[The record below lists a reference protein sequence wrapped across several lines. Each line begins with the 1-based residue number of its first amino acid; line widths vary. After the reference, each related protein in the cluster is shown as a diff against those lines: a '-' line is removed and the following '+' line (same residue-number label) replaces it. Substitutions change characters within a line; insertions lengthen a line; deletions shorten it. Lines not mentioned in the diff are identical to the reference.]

1 MSKNITVVG
10 CGYVGFTLGLLLSK
24 KFSVKIFDID
34 HLKIKKL
41 NKGISPIKDN
51 LAEEY
56 LKNKSLD
63 ISGTTDAKTAFSSS
77 DIIVIAISVDYD
89 DNKGR
94 FDTAQLDKLLSE
106 IVSLNNKATII
117 LKSTIPVGYTRKVK
131 KKLSYE
137 RIYFSPEF
145 LREGSALQDNLYPS
159 RLVIGDVDENS
170 KEFLSM
176 LEEVSEL
183 NNVEKIFTQSDEA
196 EAIKLFA
203 NTYLALRVS
212 FFNELDNYA
221 LSSKLDSKNI
231 IKGISLD
238 TRIGDFYNNPSFGYG
253 GYCLPKDS
261 KQLSRELLNIPSPLI
276 DAVIESNRL
285 RKKFIASIILNKG
298 VERIG
303 IYKLAMKLNSDNH
316 RQSAI
321 LDIIKDIKNHS
332 EITIY
337 DSSIKEDTFMGFKV
351 ERNLQKFL
359 ENNQL
364 IIANRF
370 EKDLENHREKVF
382 TRDIFNY
389 L

>member
-1 MSKNITVVG
+1 MTKNITVIG
-10 CGYVGFTLGLLLSK
+10 CGYVGFTLGLLLST

-34 HLKIKKL
+34 DSKIQKL

-56 LKNKSLD
+56 LRNKILD
-63 ISGTTDAKTAFSSS
+63 ISGTTDKKIAFVTS
-77 DIIVIAISVDYD
+77 DTIIIAISVDYD
-89 DNKGR
+89 SNKGR
-94 FDTAQLDKLLSE
+94 FDTTQLDKLISE
-106 IVSLNNKATII
+106 IISLNNKVTII
-117 LKSTIPVGYTRKVK
+117 LKSTIPVGYTRKIK

-159 RLVIGDVDENS
+159 RLVIGDTDDNS

-183 NNVEKIFTQSDEA
+183 NDIEKIFTHSDEA

-261 KQLSRELLNIPSPLI
+261 KQLSRELMDVPSPLI

-285 RKKFIASIILNKG
+285 RKGFIASIISNKN
-298 VERIG
+298 VEIIG

-321 LDIIKDIKNHS
+321 LDIIKDINSNS
-332 EITIY
+332 EIIIY
-337 DSSIKEDTFMGFKV
+337 DTSIKEDMFMGLKV
-351 ERNLQKFL
+351 ESNLQKFL
-359 ENNQL
+359 NNSQL

-370 EKDLENHREKVF
+370 DKDLENHKEKVF

>member
-1 MSKNITVVG
+1 MSKNITVIG

-34 HLKIKKL
+34 DSKIKKL
-41 NKGISPIKDN
+41 NKGISPIKDS

-56 LKNKSLD
+56 LRNKSLD
-63 ISGTTDAKTAFSSS
+63 ISGTTDNKIAFSTS
-77 DIIVIAISVDYD
+77 DIIIIAISVDYD
-89 DNKGR
+89 ANKGR
-94 FDTAQLDKLLSE
+94 FETKKLDKLISE
-106 IVSLNNKATII
+106 IISLNSKATII
-117 LKSTIPVGYTRKVK
+117 IKSTIPVGYTRKIK

-145 LREGSALQDNLYPS
+145 LREGSALNDNLYPA
-159 RLVIGDVDENS
+159 RLVIGDTDNNS
-170 KEFLSM
+170 NEFLSM

-183 NNVEKIFTQSDEA
+183 KDVEKIFTHSDEA

-221 LSSKLDSKNI
+221 LSNKLDSKKI
-231 IKGISLD
+231 IKGVSLD
-238 TRIGDFYNNPSFGYG
+238 PRIGDFYNNPSFGYG

-261 KQLSRELLNIPSPLI
+261 KQLSKELTDVPSPVI
-276 DAVIESNRL
+276 DAAIESNRE
-285 RKKFIASIILNKG
+285 RKRFIASIISNKN
-298 VERIG
+298 VKRIG

-321 LDIIKDIKNHS
+321 LDVIKDINSHS

-337 DSSIKEDTFMGFKV
+337 DTSIKEDLFMGIKV
-351 ERNLQKFL
+351 ESNLEKFL
-359 ENNQL
+359 NNSQL

-370 EKDLENHREKVF
+370 EKDLESHREKVF

>member
-1 MSKNITVVG
+1 
-10 CGYVGFTLGLLLSK
+10 
-24 KFSVKIFDID
+24 
-34 HLKIKKL
+34 
-41 NKGISPIKDN
+41 
-51 LAEEY
+51 
-56 LKNKSLD
+56 
-63 ISGTTDAKTAFSSS
+63 
-77 DIIVIAISVDYD
+77 
-89 DNKGR
+89 
-94 FDTAQLDKLLSE
+94 
-106 IVSLNNKATII
+106 
-117 LKSTIPVGYTRKVK
+117 
-131 KKLSYE
+131 
-137 RIYFSPEF
+137 
-145 LREGSALQDNLYPS
+145 
-159 RLVIGDVDENS
+159 
-170 KEFLSM
+170 M
-176 LEEVSEL
+176 LEDVSEL

-203 NTYLALRVS
+203 NTYLAMRVS

-221 LSSKLDSKNI
+221 LSTKLDSKNI

-261 KQLSRELLNIPSPLI
+261 KQLSRELLDVPSPLI

-285 RKKFIASIILNKG
+285 RKKFIASIISNKD

-316 RQSAI
+316 RQSAV
-321 LDIIKDIKNHS
+321 LDIIKDIKNRS

-337 DSSIKEDTFMGFKV
+337 DNSIKEDTFMGFKV
-351 ERNLQKFL
+351 ERDLQKFL
-359 ENNQL
+359 ESNQL

>member
-1 MSKNITVVG
+1 MSKNITVIG

-34 HLKIKKL
+34 DLKIKKL

-56 LKNKSLD
+56 LKNKSLN
-63 ISGTTDAKTAFSSS
+63 ISGTTDKKIAFSSS
-77 DIIVIAISVDYD
+77 DIIVIAISVDYEE
-89 DNKGR
+89 NKGR

-106 IVSLNNKATII
+106 IISLNNKVTII
-117 LKSTIPVGYTRKVK
+117 LKSTIPVGYTRKIK

-159 RLVIGDVDENS
+159 RLVIGDVDDNS

-183 NNVEKIFTQSDEA
+183 NNVEKIFTRSDEA
-196 EAIKLFA
+196 EAIKLFS
-203 NTYLALRVS
+203 NTYLAMRVS

-221 LSSKLDSKNI
+221 LSAKLDSKNI

-261 KQLSRELLNIPSPLI
+261 KQLSKELMDVPSPLI

-285 RKKFIASIILNKG
+285 RKEFIASIISNKN

-321 LDIIKDIKNHS
+321 LDIIKDINS
-332 EITIY
+332 YFEISIY
-337 DSSIKEDTFMGFKV
+337 DSSIKEDMFMGLKV
-351 ERNLQKFL
+351 ESNLQKFL
-359 ENNQL
+359 NNSQL

-370 EKDLENHREKVF
+370 DKDLENHKEKVF